1 MSGATFTNTRILPF
15 PKEKI
20 QKAWTTPELLA
31 TWWGPAGFS
40 NEFEV
45 CDIRNWGD
53 WIFTMI
59 APDGTRYTNKSIW
72 HEVSDNHIL
81 IEHIVEPHFF
91 LRADFEEILN
101 STKITWTMTFDS
113 SDILE
118 KLKPIIEPA
127 NEQNLDRLEACLKK
141 IN

>member
-1 MSGATFTNTRILPF
+1 
-15 PKEKI
+15 
-20 QKAWTTPELLA
+20 
-31 TWWGPAGFS
+31 
-40 NEFEV
+40 
-45 CDIRNWGD
+45 
-53 WIFTMI
+53 MI
-59 APDGTRYTNKSIW
+59 APDGTRYANKSIW